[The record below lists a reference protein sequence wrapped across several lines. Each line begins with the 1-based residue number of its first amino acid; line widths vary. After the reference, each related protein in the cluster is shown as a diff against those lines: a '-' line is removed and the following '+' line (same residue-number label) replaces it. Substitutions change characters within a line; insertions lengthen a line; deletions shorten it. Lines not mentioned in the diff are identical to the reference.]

1 MPLACHASIL
11 NIFVSSSSIIMVA
24 SAVTLVLI
32 TGNLNL
38 SVGGV
43 GAMSAVLFSLMTRN
57 GMDISLALLLA
68 VLSGGFA
75 GFLCVYS
82 IAAMLLPSFIIS
94 LAFKYICRGVA
105 LIGANG
111 AVVFGLPYEVSQ
123 IGGTVAGFPLP
134 MVYALA
140 IVAIFMFIQSRTVFG
155 SKCHAVGS
163 NINAAKLS
171 GIPLALPI
179 VIAVVLLFLFVEK
192 RTIVGKYAIA
202 IGGNDK
208 ATYYSGINVV
218 KMRMVFFTLCGGM
231 AALAGMWQVA
241 RLGSCDPT
249 IGTGMEFNVVAAC
262 ILGGVNIKGGEGTVI
277 GVLIGTVILA
287 ILTNGMQMMGM
298 DSFYQQVATGI
309 VLFGAVVLNSMFG
322 GGVSLKRKGRTLA
335 ATQRQ

>member
-1 MPLACHASIL
+1 MSKSVRQSLLLLGLLIAMFAFFTVQNDKFASLYNLMSMVRQSLPNIIL
-11 NIFVSSSSIIMVA
+11 GCAMTFVIA
-24 SAVTLVLI
+24 SGAI
-32 TGNLNL
+32 DL
-38 SVGGV
+38 SVGGTMALCAMFYGYLCLWGMNAWLAIPVVVLLGVAV
-43 GAMSAVLFSLMTRN
+43 GVLNTLIMEKLKIPAIMATLATWIITS
-57 GMDISLALLLA
+57 GLALA
-68 VLSGGFA
+68 VCKAIPISDPLMKPITA
-75 GFLCVYS
+75 LNS
-82 IAAMLLPSFIIS
+82 IKF
-94 LAFKYICRGVA
+94 FDNK
-105 LIGANG
+105 
-111 AVVFGLPYEVSQ
+111 
-123 IGGTVAGFPLP
+123 
-134 MVYALA
+134 
-140 IVAIFMFIQSRTVFG
+140 
-155 SKCHAVGS
+155 
-163 NINAAKLS
+163 
-171 GIPLALPI
+171 IPLALPI

-208 ATYYSGINVV
+208 AAYYSGINVV

-309 VLFGAVVLNSMFG
+309 VLFGAVVLNSVFG
-322 GGVSLKRKGRTLA
+322 GVVSLKRKGRTLA